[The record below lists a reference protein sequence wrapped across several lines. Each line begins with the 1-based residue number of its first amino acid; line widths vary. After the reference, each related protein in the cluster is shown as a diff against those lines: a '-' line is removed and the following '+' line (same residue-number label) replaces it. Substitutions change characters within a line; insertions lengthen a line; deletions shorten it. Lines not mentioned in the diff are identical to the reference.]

1 MCARQQRSDI
11 IHRYNF
17 LLNDCALF
25 LHVNASLIAECNR
38 NEMRLTTFDKIQINI
53 KAAALDW
60 QFDYRLDHA
69 LKAKL
74 IGEPVS
80 CVPFC
85 LYSVIFSLPRRSCFH
100 HWCHCIRCIEPRY
113 CQCMGICQAKAVHS
127 FVEDVQCCFISFNFF
142 FLFSVNHE
150 ALQS

>member
-1 MCARQQRSDI
+1 
-11 IHRYNF
+11 
-17 LLNDCALF
+17 
-25 LHVNASLIAECNR
+25 
-38 NEMRLTTFDKIQINI
+38 MRVTTFDKIQINI

-60 QFDYRLDHA
+60 QFDIRLDHA

-74 IGEPVS
+74 IEEPVS

-85 LYSVIFSLPRRSCFH
+85 LYSVIFSLPRRSYFH
-100 HWCHCIRCIEPRY
+100 HWCHYVRCIEPRY

-142 FLFSVNHE
+142 FFSVLIMRLCRVKWTVLLWNFKICMLKTME
-150 ALQS
+150 KTLTVFFDVIWG